1 MTASLHRYKHRRAE
15 LSEALARL
23 EHIQSQLETFAD
35 LRQHCEGNITDL
47 NSALNLQPTLPDSK
61 ELDFFRQQAD
71 QLQTHIQDMERIVSR
86 DQNEGRTRQQ
96 ERKVKDGILSSC

>member
-1 MTASLHRYKHRRAE
+1 MTAFLHRYKHRRAE

-35 LRQHCEGNITDL
+35 LRQQCEGNITDL
-47 NSALNLQPTLPDSK
+47 NNALNLQPTLTDSK

-86 DQNEGRTRQQ
+86 VRVRVGRAS
-96 ERKVKDGILSSC
+96 RKEKWKMNFSSSC